1 MGTRRNAREAAIKV
15 LYQMDLMGQEA
26 ETAFD
31 LFCRHYPPA
40 DEARSFA
47 RQLCI
52 GVAENKA
59 GIDELLEE
67 CSEHWSLG
75 RMAIVDRNIMRLAV
89 FEIRHCPDIPD
100 RVTINEAIELAK
112 LYGAE
117 ESGGFINGILD
128 RIAKKGQREEG

>member
-1 MGTRRNAREAAIKV
+1 MGARRKAREAAIKV
-15 LYQMDLMGQEA
+15 LYQMDVMDQAVEI
-26 ETAFD
+26 AFD
-31 LFCRHYPPA
+31 LFCLHHPPA
-40 DEARSFA
+40 EAARSFA
-47 RQLCI
+47 RQLCF

-75 RMAIVDRNIMRLAV
+75 RMAVVDRNILRLAV
-89 FEIRHCPDIPD
+89 FEIRNCPDIPD

-128 RIAKKGQREEG
+128 RIVKKGPGEEG